1 MDFSEKLFVR
11 FKRDA
16 NYTLAFISRIA
27 ALLMLAVVVL
37 TACGV
42 FILGKEIYPA
52 IVKLFEE
59 NFDLFIQV
67 HKAYPD
73 PV

>member
-11 FKRDA
+11 FRRDA

-42 FILGKEIYPA
+42 FILEEGIYPVMA
-52 IVKLFEE
+52 VSITVMMLPHS
-59 NFDLFIQV
+59 LL
-67 HKAYPD
+67 
-73 PV
+73 